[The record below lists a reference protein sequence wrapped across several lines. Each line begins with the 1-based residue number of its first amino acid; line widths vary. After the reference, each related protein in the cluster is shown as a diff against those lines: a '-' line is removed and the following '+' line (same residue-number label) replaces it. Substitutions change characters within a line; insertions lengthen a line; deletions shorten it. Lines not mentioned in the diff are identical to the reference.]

1 MQLCPLPR
9 RGWKWSSNAARRAGP
24 LGWLRALKRGRAVGA
39 AGLSPVGLCGT
50 RPRGQR
56 QQCPQGRP
64 IAACPRVSPWL
75 PASPGQRDSAGQAPE
90 VCNLLDIKA
99 WNHTRG
105 GSSQGAA
112 RWGLPALTQRHGR
125 LCPEWCCGCCTQSFM
140 LRRFPKTATSLLTLS
155 ICLPKFL
162 KNRNSPL
169 HFQHYLMLS
178 LATSVNLAAQTP
190 AVSRKGLSRPRNHL
204 KKFVLSPPEANR
216 HPAAVTAAAGPDLKN
231 MGSCWAVPLEVL
243 YLRVCLLFKIL
254 LHCTVILLPH
264 QVSPFMIRFIYRYNM
279 LLIII

>member
-1 MQLCPLPR
+1 M
-9 RGWKWSSNAARRAGP
+9 AA
-24 LGWLRALKRGRAVGA
+24 GA
-39 AGLSPVGLCGT
+39 EARQGLSPVGPCGT
-50 RPRGQR
+50 RPRGQW
-56 QQCPQGRP
+56 QLGRP
-64 IAACPRVSPWL
+64 IAACPRVSPRL
-75 PASPGQRDSAGQAPE
+75 PASPGQRYSAGQAPE

-125 LCPEWCCGCCTQSFM
+125 LCGCCTQSFM
-140 LRRFPKTATSLLTLS
+140 LRRFPKTATSLLTLC
-155 ICLPKFL
+155 ICLLKFL

-243 YLRVCLLFKIL
+243 LSPCLF
-254 LHCTVILLPH
+254 
-264 QVSPFMIRFIYRYNM
+264 IR
-279 LLIII
+279 